1 MIHQS
6 HIPHIPRAP
15 FIPRSRF
22 LPMIAAA
29 RVRPNRRRRRW
40 PAILLAFLAGVLCGW
55 LARGGGLP

>member
-1 MIHQS
+1 MIPQS
-6 HIPHIPRAP
+6 HIPHISHVPLT
-15 FIPRSRF
+15 PRSRF

-40 PAILLAFLAGVLCGW
+40 PAIVLSFLAGLLCGW